1 MGRRHKQWLESRLG
15 CTITE
20 PALIGAAQP
29 EYLGQ
34 PKGWYG
40 ESKIKVG
47 LCLGL
52 WVIGF
57 TGNKIGKKK
66 SYGENGEENQALI
79 PSSFSNILIIIC
91 CLQ

>member
-1 MGRRHKQWLESRLG
+1 MGRRHKQRLESRLG
-15 CTITE
+15 CAVMETA
-20 PALIGAAQP
+20 PVGAAQP
-29 EYLGQ
+29 EYSGQ

-40 ESKIKVG
+40 ESKMKVG

-57 TGNKIGKKK
+57 TENKIGKKK

-79 PSSFSNILIIIC
+79 P
-91 CLQ
+91 

>member
-1 MGRRHKQWLESRLG
+1 MGRRHKQRLESRLG
-15 CTITE
+15 CTVME
-20 PALIGAAQP
+20 PVPVGVAQP
-29 EYLGQ
+29 EYSGQ

-40 ESKIKVG
+40 ESKMKVG
-47 LCLGL
+47 LCLGLWVRCMGL

-79 PSSFSNILIIIC
+79 P
-91 CLQ
+91 